1 MQLWTARVSSM
12 TLDTFGRPDPNQDPP
27 CERIEDP
34 TVTQALHL
42 MMSPQIYTKV
52 ASDGSLAAELA
63 SKLNKKEL
71 TPAQACEELYLT
83 VYSRY
88 PSDKEK
94 RIVEPMIEKGPNK
107 RTVTED
113 LLWSMMNTPEFLFKD

>member
-1 MQLWTARVSSM
+1 
-12 TLDTFGRPDPNQDPP
+12 
-27 CERIEDP
+27 
-34 TVTQALHL
+34 
-42 MMSPQIYTKV
+42 MSPQIYTKV

-94 RIVEPMIEKGPNK
+94 RIVEPMIEKGSNK